1 MTQLISCSRCGK
13 VHPRGQCSKPP
24 APRRYH
30 TRTDPAGSFRN
41 TAAWQRKRE
50 EIKERDLHL
59 CKLCLSNG
67 KVTSRTLE
75 VHHIIPVN
83 TDDKL
88 RLDDDNLIT
97 LCSSCH
103 ALVEGNSELV
113 PTLRR
118 LAVKSPRQILAEN
131 GK

>member
-1 MTQLISCSRCGK
+1 M
-13 VHPRGQCSKPP
+13 
-24 APRRYH
+24 
-30 TRTDPAGSFRN
+30 
-41 TAAWQRKRE
+41 
-50 EIKERDLHL
+50 HL

-67 KVTSRTLE
+67 KVTSRFLE

-83 TDDKL
+83 TDDTL

-103 ALVEGNSELV
+103 ALVEGTSELV
-113 PTLRR
+113 PALRR

-131 GK
+131 RK